1 MTVEIVKASKN
12 MNVLDSSAKVAYLG
26 LAYGPGILEFM
37 ESNPGLV
44 DYVEMPFEQLR
55 HSPDLASI
63 QDTIPLILHCAS
75 MSVAGFVPP
84 SQATVDAINVEAERT
99 KTPWIGEHLAFV
111 SADGINEEADRDTT
125 PTNLT
130 YTLCPQLSEE
140 TIDRVEENLAS
151 LRPRFS
157 VPLILENSPQYFAI
171 PGSTMDMVDFVSKV
185 ASRCEVDLLLDLS
198 HLMITSMNT
207 GVDAIKELD
216 RLPLERVVEIHVSGL
231 NLQSGI
237 VWDDHAA
244 PAPPEM
250 FDLLERVMER
260 AHPRALTM
268 EYNWSA
274 LPEAILLSHIA
285 RTREILARA

>member
-1 MTVEIVKASKN
+1 MK
-12 MNVLDSSAKVAYLG
+12 VLDTSAKVTHVG
-26 LAYGPGILEFM
+26 LAHGPGILEFM

-55 HSPDLASI
+55 HSPNLASI
-63 QDTIPLILHCAS
+63 QETIPVILHCAS

-84 SQATVDAINVEAERT
+84 SEATVDAISVEAERT

-111 SADGINEEADRDTT
+111 SADGINEEADRDTA

-140 TIDRVEENLAS
+140 TIDRVAENLAS

-157 VPLILENSPQYFAI
+157 APLILENSPQYFAI

-185 ASRCEVDLLLDLS
+185 VARCEIDLLLDLS
-198 HLMITSMNT
+198 HFMITSMNT
-207 GVDAIKELD
+207 GVDAIKEID
-216 RLPLERVVEIHVSGL
+216 RLPLERVIEIHVSGL

-274 LPEAILLSHIA
+274 LPQAILLSHIA
-285 RTREILARA
+285 RTQEILARA